1 MDLKKLNITEKAEEG
16 SWCELEHPVTG
27 ETLDIRIKL
36 AGIDSKTYREAARKQ
51 INKRLKKGLRKISIE
66 DTEQEEIELLAAC
79 TLDWENVEYEGNVLE
94 CNPENVKFVY
104 KEFPWIREQVDAF
117 IADRGNYLKN

>member
-1 MDLKKLNITEKAEEG
+1 MDLKNLNVTEKAEEG

-51 INKRLKKGLRKISIE
+51 INKRLKKGLRKISVE

-79 TLDWENVEYEGNVLE
+79 TLDWENVEYEGKELE